1 MNSAHWCDSEEDGL
15 RERVDFPRFG
25 PSRRA
30 QFTNMSTAP
39 NSVVSVA
46 SVVGQQ
52 TVDPHPSVTLP
63 QVAHGHAAGL
73 PQVGE
78 PSTAD
83 RSAAL
88 LSLASSCSLSEI
100 LSAQQQA
107 LEQIHTQIHLA
118 QQFESITNRL
128 DAIERT
134 LNSLIQQRPPD
145 ADQVV
150 ESPSVISAPPS
161 LLEAAQTV
169 VTPSPSVNCIT
180 VQTASP
186 STPLSAEKKSR
197 KLPRDLCVSG

>member
-1 MNSAHWCDSEEDGL
+1 
-15 RERVDFPRFG
+15 
-25 PSRRA
+25 
-30 QFTNMSTAP
+30 MSTAP
-39 NSVVSVA
+39 NSGVSA
-46 SVVGQQ
+46 AAVVGGQAA
-52 TVDPHPSVTLP
+52 VEPHPSVALS
-63 QVAHGHAAGL
+63 QVAHGHAPGL

-134 LNSLIQQRPPD
+134 LNSLIQQRSAD
-145 ADQVV
+145 ADQV
-150 ESPSVISAPPS
+150 ESSSVISAPPS
-161 LLEAAQTV
+161 LLEAAQPV
-169 VTPSPSVNCIT
+169 VTPSTNVSCIT

-186 STPLSAEKKSR
+186 STPLSVEKKSK
-197 KLPRDLCVSG
+197 KLPRDLCVSKQCSSAVCCAVLYGLCKHATHTAVVVAHLQWG